1 MIKKT
6 VKNSRGTVVMM
17 VTRTLKTVE
26 EKTKGES
33 PSVNNR
39 FYLASPHFVFHHK
52 KAYRHIY
59 KSRISIGRAR
69 SSHERNKKFQ

>member
-33 PSVNNR
+33 
-39 FYLASPHFVFHHK
+39 HK
-52 KAYRHIY
+52 CK
-59 KSRISIGRAR
+59 
-69 SSHERNKKFQ
+69 